1 MPRQS
6 REIQVGVVRPERR
19 ALEVTLSFTGD
30 VFPNRQT
37 AIFAKTSGYIRAI
50 HAERGEFVKTGA
62 LLVEIEPTEAETA
75 LDQSQAAI
83 ATAEAG
89 SRWRGRTSSRPRP
102 TS

>member
-1 MPRQS
+1 MK
-6 REIQVGVVRPERR
+6 
-19 ALEVTLSFTGD
+19 LSFTGD

-50 HAERGEFVKTGA
+50 HAERGQFVKAGT

-75 LDQSQAAI
+75 MDQSRAAL

-89 SRWRGRTSSRPRP
+89 SRWRDRTSSLRAP

>member
-1 MPRQS
+1 MN
-6 REIQVGVVRPERR
+6 
-19 ALEVTLSFTGD
+19 LSFTGD
-30 VFPNRQT
+30 VHPNRQT

-50 HAERGEFVKTGA
+50 HEKGDFVKTGA